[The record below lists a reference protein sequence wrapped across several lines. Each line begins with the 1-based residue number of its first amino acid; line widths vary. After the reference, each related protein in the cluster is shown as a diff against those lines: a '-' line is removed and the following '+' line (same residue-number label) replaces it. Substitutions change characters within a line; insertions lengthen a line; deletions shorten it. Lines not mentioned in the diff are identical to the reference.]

1 MSMKN
6 HFVQAE
12 NSMVTERGLRA
23 FTIIELILSVS
34 LMLIIASFTIS
45 GYNRAYESE
54 LYVKKFVSDIRYVY
68 HKNGFGDIDCQI
80 SYIYESPLDS
90 QKILGYYIIEDSKA
104 KNKRVLPKYLK
115 LTPSHKNNI
124 RFTQSGALTFIGETI
139 NFTDLQNNDRYRVT
153 IVPTSGRVMV
163 YKNE

>member
-1 MSMKN
+1 MNMKN
-6 HFVQAE
+6 HFVQE
-12 NSMVTERGLRA
+12 GSSMVTDTRLRA
-23 FTIIELILSVS
+23 FTIIELILAAS
-34 LMLIIASFTIS
+34 LLLMIATVTIS
-45 GYNRAYESE
+45 GYNRTYESE

-90 QKILGYYIIEDSKA
+90 QKILGYYIIEDSRA
-104 KNKRVLPKYLK
+104 KNKRILPEYLK

-124 RFTQSGALTFIGETI
+124 RFTQSGSLTFSGETI
-139 NFTDLQNNDRYRVT
+139 NFTDSQNNDRYRVT